1 VAGGKTPWQ
10 QILSRHLR
18 RATLRRRGS
27 RDYTYARPHRRQAT
41 LGGAN
46 SPIRPSTFDP
56 MVEAAVVVDTSGSM
70 GEAEILLALT
80 EIDSILRA
88 TGSSVTVLSC
98 DAKVHAT
105 GKVTRAADAA
115 KLLKGGGGTDF
126 RPAFDALAPLRP
138 AVTVVVTDGYGPAPS
153 SAPVWTDTIWV
164 LVGQYTQRPCEW
176 GEVVEVG
183 K

>member
-1 VAGGKTPWQ
+1 
-10 QILSRHLR
+10 
-18 RATLRRRGS
+18 
-27 RDYTYARPHRRQAT
+27 
-41 LGGAN
+41 
-46 SPIRPSTFDP
+46 
-56 MVEAAVVVDTSGSM
+56 M